1 MEQKD
6 KLNGLLCLLLLCYSI
21 PIFFVW
27 KTYNENN
34 TLSNVLNKKDIC
46 NIISVFMLSMC
57 IVTLLYEYIKN
68 DKINVYLIISLL
80 LFIQGIIHIDE
91 NKISH
96 KIITVFTSLV
106 IMIYMIYNTF
116 KYKYNMLWLYIIFG
130 LFLIW
135 RIITGH
141 LNGQEIFKEE
151 ISFLLIFALFFIH
164 SHCLFIQRIN

>member
-46 NIISVFMLSMC
+46 NIVSVFMLSMC
-57 IVTLLYEYIKN
+57 IVTLLYEHIKN

-80 LFIQGIIHIDE
+80 LLIQGIIHIDE
-91 NKISH
+91 NEICH
-96 KIITVFTSLV
+96 EIVTVFALFIV
-106 IMIYMIYNTF
+106 VIYMIYNTF
-116 KYKYNMLWLYIIFG
+116 KYKYNMLWLYIILG
-130 LFLIW
+130 VFLIW

-151 ISFLLIFALFFIH
+151 VSFLVVFAMFFVH
-164 SHCLFIQRIN
+164 SHCLFVKRLK

>member
-34 TLSNVLNKKDIC
+34 TLSNVLNKTDIC
-46 NIISVFMLSMC
+46 NIVSVFMLSMC
-57 IVTLLYEYIKN
+57 IVTLLYEHIKN

-91 NKISH
+91 NKIWH
-96 KIITVFTSLV
+96 EIVTVFALFIV
-106 IMIYMIYNTF
+106 VIYMIYNTF
-116 KYKYNMLWLYIIFG
+116 KYKYNMLWLYIILG
-130 LFLIW
+130 VFLIW

-141 LNGQEIFKEE
+141 LNGKEIFKEE
-151 ISFLLIFALFFIH
+151 VSFLVIFALFFIH
-164 SHCLFIQRIN
+164 SHYLFVKSIK

>member
-21 PIFFVW
+21 PIFFVC

-46 NIISVFMLSMC
+46 NIVSVFMLSMC
-57 IVTLLYEYIKN
+57 IVTILYEDNKN
-68 DKINVYLIISLL
+68 DKINVYLIIGLL

-116 KYKYNMLWLYIIFG
+116 KYKYNMLWLYTILE

-135 RIITGH
+135 RIIKRH

-151 ISFLLIFALFFIH
+151 VSFLVIFAMFFIH
-164 SHCLFIQRIN
+164 LHCLSVKSIK